1 MKIADVYN
9 TEGTVARSGFSLIDP
24 GEDCATPRSMK
35 KKSGKFIFRGFSWV
49 ANCVCLI
56 MFFST
61 SCMKTEQQQPSTT
74 PSSKQ
79 GKITGSEIGP
89 KGGQGVFITPESP
102 TVTTDLSAVVSGIGG
117 SVAYRWMINGS
128 ELARE
133 TGPVL
138 LKGLYRK
145 GDVITLTVTSDGK
158 EATATT
164 VIQNSPPRV
173 VEVPFSPERVYAGID
188 VSVAP
193 QAVDPDGDAVM
204 FHYRWTVNGED
215 IPEDSS
221 ILKGNLFK
229 HGDIVNL
236 TIIPYDYE
244 AAGEPFV
251 SKALIIPN
259 APPQFVSTPPKEFAN
274 KTYVY
279 QAKAEDPDGD
289 SINYTLGSAPQG
301 MTIDSRTGLI
311 TWIVGGDQS
320 GTHEVEVVATDSEGM
335 KAYQHYTLAITIV
348 KQGEQ

>member
-1 MKIADVYN
+1 MKIADVYK
-9 TEGTVARSGFSLIDP
+9 TEGTVTRSGFSLIHA
-24 GEDCATPRSMK
+24 GEDCAKPRSMQN
-35 KKSGKFIFRGFSWV
+35 KSEKCIFRGFSWF
-49 ANCVCLI
+49 ATCVCLI

-61 SCMKTEQQQPSTT
+61 SCMKTDRQPPPT
-74 PSSKQ
+74 PSSQQ
-79 GKITGSEIGP
+79 GKNTGSEIGP
-89 KGGQGVFITPESP
+89 KGGQGVLITPESP
-102 TVTTDLSAVVSGIGG
+102 TVTTDLTAVVSGIGG
-117 SVAYRWMINGS
+117 SVVYRWMINGS
-128 ELARE
+128 VLARE

-158 EATATT
+158 DATATT

-173 VEVPFSPERVYAGID
+173 VAVPFSPERVFAGTD

-229 HGDIVNL
+229 HGDIVTL

-259 APPQFVSTPPKEFAN
+259 APPQFVSTPPKEFTN

-289 SINYTLGSAPQG
+289 SVTYTLGSAPKG
-301 MTIDSRTGLI
+301 MTIDSHTGLI